1 MLSEQIILLPLQIQR
16 VKMRLSGHF
25 WRRQSAKNG
34 VHASKSVTLPSQIFL
49 LRVFLLYNG

>member
-16 VKMRLSGHF
+16 VKMRLSGYF